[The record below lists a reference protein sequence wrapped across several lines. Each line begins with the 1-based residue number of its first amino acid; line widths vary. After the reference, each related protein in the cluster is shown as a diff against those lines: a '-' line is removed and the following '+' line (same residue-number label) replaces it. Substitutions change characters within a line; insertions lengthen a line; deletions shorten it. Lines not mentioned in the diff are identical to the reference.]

1 MSEGLSI
8 GWAELFDVLVV
19 ALLLWGAFVW
29 LRRAR
34 ARLAFVGLVIAGLLF
49 LLARQLDFVLTAWI
63 LQGFFAAAIIIVV
76 VVFQEDL
83 RRLFEGIAVRGL
95 RRRRDAPP
103 SEVSDILVRTLVRL
117 ARGRTGALIVL
128 PGRDPLHR
136 HLEGGVSLEGRVS
149 EPLLLSLFDPGSPG
163 HDGAVLVEGGKVAR
177 FALHLPLSVNHQAL
191 GAGGTRHAAGL
202 GLAERTDAL
211 CVIVSEERGT
221 ISVTQGGELRIL
233 TDPSELAGE
242 LHAFLGTPAAPTA
255 RGAAWAAPARYW
267 REGLAALGL
276 AAVLWVL
283 QVPGSGAIEMDHVA
297 AVVVERMPAGYV
309 LEGVD
314 PPEVMVRLSGLRR
327 DFYFGS
333 GREPLVR
340 IDALLVKL
348 GRRTFAVTPES
359 IDSPPGIQVL
369 GVEPDRVRL
378 LVRKEDEAS

>member
-1 MSEGLSI
+1 MTEGLSI

-95 RRRRDAPP
+95 RRRKDAPP
-103 SEVSDILVRTLVRL
+103 SDASDVLVRALAHL
-117 ARGRTGALIVL
+117 ARNRIGALIIL

-136 HLEGGVSLEGRVS
+136 HLEGGVALGGRVS
-149 EPLLLSLFDPGSPG
+149 EPLLLSLFDTGSPG
-163 HDGAVLVEGGKVAR
+163 HDGAILVEGDKVTR
-177 FALHLPLSVNHQAL
+177 FALHLPLSVNHGKL

-221 ISVTQGGELRIL
+221 ISIAREGELRVL
-233 TDPSELAGE
+233 ADPSELARE
-242 LHAFLGTPAAPTA
+242 LRSFFG
-255 RGAAWAAPARYW
+255 APAVAATRGGRWVAPAKYW

-283 QVPGSGAIEMDHVA
+283 QVPGSSSVEMDHVA

-309 LEGVD
+309 LEAVD
-314 PPEVMVRLSGLRR
+314 PPEITVRLSGLRR
-327 DFYFGS
+327 DFYFGG
-333 GREPLVR
+333 GREPVVR

-359 IDSPPGIQVL
+359 IDTPPGIQALTVD
-369 GVEPDRVRL
+369 PDRVRL
-378 LVRKEDEAS
+378 SVRKDEESS